1 MAFSPIVGDIIRLSA
16 TEGVLDPASHPAERL
31 ARTVSEAPPEV
42 LEVVPQA
49 AWFHGTAAYTYEA
62 VRNLGLPVK
71 AVNDLRYLRDRT
83 AMLHL
88 RTRTDLAYLDSA
100 LGDADIPWMVFKGP
114 TLAEPVHGSAQH
126 RSYGD
131 LDVLVRGSDLRQAL
145 SVLESTGSRLTDRNW
160 TLIDDHFKGE
170 VHLALPSGSQLDLH
184 WHLFNEPT
192 RRELFPV
199 SIDELFARSREV
211 RVSGRAVRTLSL
223 ADTVVYV
230 SMHTL
235 HSGGDR
241 LIWLKDI
248 ERLLAL
254 PEVEPTEVASRARAW
269 RAEIVLVSG
278 LRRTELTFGPVA
290 HADTLRQSCG
300 EHRAWVALA
309 SWAWR
314 RSPAELEDGHG
325 SLGRVVCRSA
335 RRTQTESF
343 RELIRRGILHLRH
356 RREGSEDGPRWF
368 PTNDPRSA
376 RYESG
381 GEARR
386 EAFLQRV
393 SKQQS

>member
-1 MAFSPIVGDIIRLSA
+1 MPFSAIVGDIIRLSA
-16 TEGVLDPASHPAERL
+16 TEGALDPASPAAERL
-31 ARTVSEAPPEV
+31 AGTVNEAAPEM

-49 AWFHGTAAYTYEA
+49 AWFHGTVAYTYEA
-62 VRNLGLPVK
+62 VRNLGLPEK
-71 AVNDLRYLRDRT
+71 AVNDLRFLRDRT

-88 RTRTDLAYLDSA
+88 RTLTDLAYLESA

-131 LDVLVRGSDLRQAL
+131 LDVLVPGSSLRQAL
-145 SVLESTGSRLTDRNW
+145 SALEATGSRLTDRNW
-160 TLIDDHFKGE
+160 SLIDDHFKGE
-170 VHLALPSGSQLDLH
+170 VHLALPSGTQLDLH
-184 WHLFNEPT
+184 WHLFNDPT

-199 SIDELFARSREV
+199 SIDELFTRSREV
-211 RVSGRAVRTLSL
+211 NVSGRAVRTLSL

-254 PEVEPTEVASRARAW
+254 AEVEPTEVASRARAW
-269 RAEIVLVSG
+269 RAEIAVVSA
-278 LRRTELTFGPVA
+278 LHRTELTFGPVA
-290 HADTLRQSCG
+290 HADTLRKSCG
-300 EHRAWVALA
+300 EHRAWMALA
-309 SWAWR
+309 SRAWR
-314 RSPAELEDGHG
+314 RSPAEREDGQG
-325 SLGRVVCRSA
+325 SLGRIISRSI
-335 RRTQTESF
+335 RRTQAECF
-343 RELIRRGILHLRH
+343 RELLRRGILHLRH
-356 RREGSEDGPRWF
+356 RREEPEEGPRQF
-368 PTNDPRSA
+368 PAEDPRSA
-376 RYESG
+376 RFESG

-393 SKQQS
+393 REQQS